1 MNYTKKSYDFKNLNP
16 WLNLLRDD
24 LDLKGV
30 AMGIAR
36 IPAGRGYTFIHQHE
50 TQEEVYVVLSGKG
63 FLYLDGEH
71 IDLSP
76 GDIVKVDPI
85 AKRAVKAHDDSEL
98 VCPHFRCI
106 AGKRFSTKSK
116 Q

>member
-1 MNYTKKSYDFKNLNP
+1 MCIRDSKNLNP

-30 AMGIAR
+30 AMGFNR
-36 IPAGRGYTFIHQHE
+36 IPAGRGYTFMHQHE

-63 FLYLDGEH
+63 LLYIDGEH

-85 AKRAVKAHDDSEL
+85 AKRASRLMTILNWFVLFWVHCRQKVFHEKQTA
-98 VCPHFRCI
+98 
-106 AGKRFSTKSK
+106 KR
-116 Q
+116 